1 MESSTVWPSGAVS
14 QTPSFSALNL
24 KLACI
29 TPCTLSLSHQTNA
42 CAPGVSVVNIDNG
55 YGGAMVA
62 AKMLLRATRMA
73 KK

>member
-29 TPCTLSLSHQTNA
+29 TPCTLSLSHHTSA
-42 CAPGVSVVNIDNG
+42 CAPGVMNVLPGSELGKVYLVRLFG
-55 YGGAMVA
+55 SSEM
-62 AKMLLRATRMA
+62 
-73 KK
+73 

>member
-1 MESSTVWPSGAVS
+1 MTPPG
-14 QTPSFSALNL
+14 TPSPRSLGGAAALLSAL
-24 KLACI
+24 
-29 TPCTLSLSHQTNA
+29 NA